1 MIQLQDDALIF
12 TFPDLQEQLRGR
24 VHAWVDERFEKA
36 STGERTVLPKSREEI
51 YPKFDR
57 WLPRIRARVAFQR
70 TLRIPDDGRDYPLP
84 PGFGCFPVF
93 HVDDYAGIP
102 APWKKH
108 GGVMLP
114 MHRAE
119 AMWLQFSG
127 DYPFALKIAAGG
139 VCAVSGERWSAGLR
153 CKPQNYVVLPEQP
166 WLDGFRVD
174 DDTIRQFVAAPL
186 GKGLTVEQQV
196 TGEESWGGLQLQ
208 VYPIEVERFWEQL
221 REQSLIFE
229 WRELTRPPR
238 CGSVPYILRDVVAC
252 CGAGDLEEAGLGAGG
267 RMKQKI
273 ATDPHGVPAWD
284 TSTTSRCYVHL
295 CLAEDWHRLTG
306 AQPPHLPPSA
316 AAYAKAGLP
325 WFDYEDGKPAVTG
338 ESMLSTIKSV
348 STLVDEKTG
357 LGLPGNESVSIDQV
371 IQLVRRSSEVVR
383 EF

>member
-1 MIQLQDDALIF
+1 M
-12 TFPDLQEQLRGR
+12 
-24 VHAWVDERFEKA
+24 HAWVDERFEKA
-36 STGERTVLPKSREEI
+36 STGELTVLPKSREEI

-127 DYPFALKIAAGG
+127 DNPFALKIAAGG

-186 GKGLTVEQQV
+186 GRASRSSSRSRARNPGAGCNCRST
-196 TGEESWGGLQLQ
+196 
-208 VYPIEVERFWEQL
+208 QL
-221 REQSLIFE
+221 RS
-229 WRELTRPPR
+229 RDSGSN
-238 CGSVPYILRDVVAC
+238 CGNS
-252 CGAGDLEEAGLGAGG
+252 
-267 RMKQKI
+267 
-273 ATDPHGVPAWD
+273 
-284 TSTTSRCYVHL
+284 
-295 CLAEDWHRLTG
+295 
-306 AQPPHLPPSA
+306 
-316 AAYAKAGLP
+316 
-325 WFDYEDGKPAVTG
+325 
-338 ESMLSTIKSV
+338 
-348 STLVDEKTG
+348 
-357 LGLPGNESVSIDQV
+357 
-371 IQLVRRSSEVVR
+371 RSSSSGGS
-383 EF
+383 